1 MRIAGEYSFNRGR
14 EALESEFAAEWQE
27 IKQVITGVKSRALR
41 VLYEPES
48 LKEAFRREMA
58 TRHWRKHRVACELP
72 VSYYTP
78 SYKPSTSLGD
88 AFREI
93 DFVRNR
99 VGVEVHLKR
108 HTSMLV
114 CSVCA
119 QMTIFHNMGVID
131 AGVVI
136 APVEDFANRMSVGV
150 SCFEQF
156 VWDLE
161 QRGVSN
167 IDIPVLILGIAA

>member
-1 MRIAGEYSFNRGR
+1 MRIAGEYSFNRGK

-48 LKEAFRREMA
+48 LKEAFRREMV

-72 VSYYTP
+72 ISYYTP

-93 DFVRNR
+93 EFVMNR
-99 VGVEVHLKR
+99 VGVEVYLER
-108 HTSMLV
+108 HVPGMV
-114 CSVCA
+114 YDVCA
-119 QMTIFHNMGVID
+119 QMTIFHNRGLID
-131 AGVVI
+131 AGVMIV
-136 APVEDFANRMSVGV
+136 PVEDFANQMSVSL
-150 SCFEQF
+150 SCFEQV